1 MDSSARQA
9 VATAELQGRGMA
21 YRARNPLLGVVKM
34 IRYSDWIINALIV
47 FSVGAI
53 GGYVLTALWVAFSV

>member
-1 MDSSARQA
+1 
-9 VATAELQGRGMA
+9 
-21 YRARNPLLGVVKM
+21 M